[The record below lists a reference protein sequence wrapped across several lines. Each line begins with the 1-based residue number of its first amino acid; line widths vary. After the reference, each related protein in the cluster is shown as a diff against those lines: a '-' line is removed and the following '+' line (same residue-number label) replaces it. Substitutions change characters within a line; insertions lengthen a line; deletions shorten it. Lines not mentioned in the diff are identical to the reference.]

1 MVVFDL
7 PLSPKILKKKDE
19 LRNRCADFES
29 HAINGCR
36 KNCGADQVSKVSNQK
51 EDDIYFLIQNT
62 IVLTKSQKLLS
73 QKISKIPKG
82 IFFQKLNSML
92 QQDRFGESIYPCNVS
107 SLLLFR
113 RLMRF

>member
-1 MVVFDL
+1 MIGLGSD
-7 PLSPKILKKKDE
+7 KKDE
-19 LRNRCADFES
+19 FRNRCADFES
-29 HAINGCR
+29 HAINECR
-36 KNCGADQVSKVSNQK
+36 ENCGADQVSKVSNQK
-51 EDDIYFLIQNT
+51 AEEEDDIYFLIQDT
-62 IVLTKSQKLLS
+62 IVLIKSQKLLS
-73 QKISKIPKG
+73 QKISKKPKG